1 MYRFKTVIHLI
12 SFLCILSIFFVF
24 MKVYILILD
33 FGCHYEENVIISD
46 RSQRRVSIHI
56 IYSSFQESLLCT
68 KHCID
73 FGGGA

>member
-1 MYRFKTVIHLI
+1 
-12 SFLCILSIFFVF
+12 

-46 RSQRRVSIHI
+46 ISQRRVSIHI
-56 IYSSFQESLLCT
+56 IHASFQESLLCT

-73 FGGGA
+73 FGGGT